1 MQVMTVVSM
10 LGGAYDSVFF
20 QKANHRVRVTDTF
33 IRSVDADTQYNTLAV
48 KDKQPI
54 EAKSAR
60 GVWRKMA
67 EAAWLCGDPG
77 VQFDTNINRWH
88 TCKES
93 GRINS
98 SNPCSEYMFLDDSA
112 CNLAS
117 MNLMKFRNEDG
128 SFDTDGYRVTLRCL
142 FLLRTLLLDSS
153 HPRSTAQNS
162 HDYRPLGLGYATRLV
177 NGGGLAVR
185 FDEVAPR
192 WPLTALMGGEA
203 YCLCCHRPVQR
214 ALCWRSCYHPHAR

>member
-1 MQVMTVVSM
+1 MRAVE
-10 LGGAYDSVFF
+10 
-20 QKANHRVRVTDTF
+20 
-33 IRSVDADTQYNTLAV
+33 ADTQYNTLAV

-77 VQFDTNINRWH
+77 VQFDTTINRWH

-128 SFDTDGYRVTLRCL
+128 SFDTDGYRVATSMLIL
-142 FLLRTLLLDSS
+142 AQDIIVDDSS
-153 HPRSTAQNS
+153 YPTEKIAQNS
-162 HDYRPLGLGYATRLV
+162 HDYRPFIDLIREPWRLV

-185 FDEVAPR
+185 F
-192 WPLTALMGGEA
+192 
-203 YCLCCHRPVQR
+203 
-214 ALCWRSCYHPHAR
+214 